1 MVIRSGT
8 LFSVHPGSAYRSDR
22 GEGWLTVLAVDK
34 DYDLIAEVTGQPAET
49 LPAHPARPDSR
60 LLPHEGSARTRFRGV
75 SQGHGCDRE
84 DQEGAPDTGETE
96 PACERQSLTDDDHG
110 QDCGH
115 RGLCKG
121 ECRCRA
127 HRNSGQAEAEQD
139 VSEEHR
145 HEPHIRAE
153 RERRRGYEPLGH
165 HGRETGHER
174 LATED

>member
-60 LLPHEGSARTRFRGV
+60 LLPHEGSARTRFKGV

-84 DQEGAPDTGETE
+84 DQERSEERRVGKGRREWWSVCAQKKGKETE
-96 PACERQSLTDDDHG
+96 TG
-110 QDCGH
+110 VV
-115 RGLCKG
+115 
-121 ECRCRA
+121 RA
-127 HRNSGQAEAEQD
+127 RY
-139 VSEEHR
+139 
-145 HEPHIRAE
+145 IRLYKAYA
-153 RERRRGYEPLGH
+153 RWLPI
-165 HGRETGHER
+165 
-174 LATED
+174 